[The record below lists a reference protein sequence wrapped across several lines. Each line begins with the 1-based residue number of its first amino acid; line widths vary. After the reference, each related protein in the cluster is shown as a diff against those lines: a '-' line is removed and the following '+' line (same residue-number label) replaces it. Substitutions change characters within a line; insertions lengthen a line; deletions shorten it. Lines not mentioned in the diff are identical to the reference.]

1 MARLPFFARHSRRM
15 TDHVEWLKLIEN
27 DVEFDEGMS
36 YLMMIDVLEVQQA
49 LRSRGIL
56 ICFSGKL
63 TQSLIVEYGEA
74 VKSYLETEDRP
85 QNEVFS
91 IFALFIEQTQNINNY
106 NAKKIGSPH
115 YEKLLHSSI
124 VTIGKTEDDGYTV
137 CSGNLLENGD
147 AAELKAYVD
156 SLILLDK
163 TELKARY
170 KAQMKAELQPE
181 ATGAGL
187 GLIDMARKSSSSL
200 QYSLVERQDGLSFF
214 TLKATVRGVSS

>member
-1 MARLPFFARHSRRM
+1 
-15 TDHVEWLKLIEN
+15 
-27 DVEFDEGMS
+27 
-36 YLMMIDVLEVQQA
+36 MMIDVLEVQQA

-56 ICFSGKL
+56 ISFSGKL
-63 TQSLIVEYGEA
+63 TQSLIVEYGQA

-106 NAKKIGSPH
+106 NARKNESPN

-147 AAELKAYVD
+147 VAALQAYID
-156 SLILLDK
+156 TLIALDK
-163 TELKARY
+163 TELKAMY
-170 KAQMKAELQPE
+170 KAKMKAELQPG

-187 GLIDMARKSSSSL
+187 GLIDMARKSSAPL
-200 QYSLVERQDGLSFF
+200 QYCIVEQQDGLSFF
-214 TLKATVRGVSS
+214 TLKATVRGVAS